1 MAVAKGSHRER
12 WLNRKEQGKV
22 SRSNFQSKWICIGHK
37 MSGKGAENIALKP
50 QELPGST
57 GYIVR
62 FIYFVLIYKDFS
74 IVI

>member
-1 MAVAKGSHRER
+1 
-12 WLNRKEQGKV
+12 
-22 SRSNFQSKWICIGHK
+22 